1 MEITKVVHGPCRH
14 RCRQAGP
21 GTSDAGAETPGDDHD
36 ATTEPPRRRPATRS
50 RLGRR
55 ARERHRGPRPGAAL
69 RPRDVGRPRDPE
81 PAPGAGLF
89 GGLGA
94 VATVAACGVGGSS
107 AGTSTSSTATADAT
121 LTEVPDETG
130 GPFSTTT
137 AQGVPLMIR
146 LTVRR
151 VSTGAA
157 LSGAAVYIFHCD
169 REDNYS
175 LHSEAAAGENYLRGF
190 QEADP
195 GGTASFTSVFPAAYP
210 GRWPHVHF
218 ELGRGDLLGS
228 DRQDL
233 PDRPSPGGLRRGVRD
248 RRLRRQRDQHATDL
262 PPERQRLRQRRRDPP
277 DRPDVGR
284 RVVRLR
290 RRADHRGLAGVRHLP
305 GAPT

>member
-1 MEITKVVHGPCRH
+1 MAHAATGVDRLARARATRAPRPLEMTMTQRPNHP
-14 RCRQAGP
+14 AGDP
-21 GTSDAGAETPGDDHD
+21 RLDHD
-36 ATTEPPRRRPATRS
+36 WVDE
-50 RLGRR
+50 

-89 GGLGA
+89 GG
-94 VATVAACGVGGSS
+94 SS
-107 AGTSTSSTATADAT
+107 ASTSTSSTATADAT

-130 GPFSTTT
+130 GPFSRTT

-290 RRADHRGLAGVRHLP
+290 RRADHRGLAGVRHLL